1 MPDYLPKI
9 AVAAPFTLPVSAAVT
24 GGRVLAVSG
33 AGTVAHA
40 AADSA
45 LAIGVA
51 GFDAAAGDRVTVIP
65 RGGIHRLT
73 ASGAI
78 AAGARV
84 ATAAAGKIQ
93 TLGANVNAI
102 GTALTAASSADDVI
116 EIVLD

>member
-9 AVAAPFTLPVSAAVT
+9 DAAAPFTLPVSAAVI

-45 LAIGVA
+45 VTVGVAAFDTAIGE
-51 GFDAAAGDRVTVIP
+51 RVTVKP

-73 ASGAI
+73 ASAAI

-84 ATAAAGKIQ
+84 ATAAAGKVQ
-93 TLGANVNAI
+93 VLGSNLNAI
-102 GTALTAASSADDVI
+102 GTALTGGSADDVV

>member
-1 MPDYLPKI
+1 MSDYLPKF
-9 AVAAPFTLPVSAAVT
+9 AAAAPFTLPVSAAVT

-45 LAIGVA
+45 VVAGVA
-51 GFDAAAGDRVTVIP
+51 AFDTATGERVTVFP

-84 ATAAAGKIQ
+84 ATDAAGKIQ

-102 GTALTAASSADDVI
+102 GTALTAAAKANDVI
-116 EIVLD
+116 EIILD